1 MNLQET
7 TQVVFGIKAVYPAHF
22 QRYSKTDFD
31 GMISA
36 WSGVFANIP
45 FEVVKYGVNAFIAN
59 DTKGF
64 PPVPGQIMQYIQL
77 AKHGDKLSE
86 GEAWSLVLKAVQ
98 NSLYNSDAEF
108 QKLPADVQRA
118 VGSPQALR
126 AMAMEEG
133 TTVIQSNFLRSY
145 RGVTKQE
152 EMLLA
157 GGEDGERL
165 TGREEMLLLR

>member
-22 QRYSKTDFD
+22 QRYSKMDFD

-36 WSGVFANIP
+36 WSGVFANVP

-59 DTKGF
+59 DVKGF

-77 AKHGDKLSE
+77 AKHGEKLSE

-98 NSLYNSDAEF
+98 NSLYNSDEEF
-108 QKLPADVQRA
+108 QKLPQDVQRA

-152 EMLLA
+152 EMLLT
-157 GGEDGERL
+157 GGENGERL
-165 TGREEMLLLR
+165 TDGKEMLLLR

>member
-77 AKHGDKLSE
+77 AKHGEKLSE

-98 NSLYNSDAEF
+98 NSLYNSDEEF
-108 QKLPADVQRA
+108 QKLPQDVQRA

-145 RGVTKQE
+145 RGVTKQA
-152 EMLLA
+152 EMLLT
-157 GGEDGERL
+157 GGEDEKRL
-165 TGREEMLLLR
+165 TDGKEMLLLR